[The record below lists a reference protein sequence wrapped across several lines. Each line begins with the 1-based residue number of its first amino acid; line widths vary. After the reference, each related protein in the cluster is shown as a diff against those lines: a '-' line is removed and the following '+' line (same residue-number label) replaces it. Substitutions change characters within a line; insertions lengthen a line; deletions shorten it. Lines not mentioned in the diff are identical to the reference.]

1 MNAAPPKHAESRHAG
16 TVPRGA
22 ALLIAVALLAEI
34 LGAKPARAEGLE
46 GRFEVRS
53 ADLELKD
60 GVYHLNARIDLP
72 AGDAV
77 RRGLAE
83 GVPLGV
89 ELDIDIERVTICNT
103 TPSAPATSCATTTA
117 VNRSP

>member
-1 MNAAPPKHAESRHAG
+1 MNAAPSIPAESRHAG
-16 TVPRGA
+16 PVRGGGV
-22 ALLIAVALLAEI
+22 LLIAVALLAEFPC
-34 LGAKPARAEGLE
+34 AMPARAEGLE

-72 AGDAV
+72 ARDPV

-83 GVPLGV
+83 GVPLRLQ
-89 ELDIDIERVTICNT
+89 LDIDIEPLPPLVPNPQLTYIT
-103 TPSAPATSCATTTA
+103 HP
-117 VNRSP
+117 

>member
-1 MNAAPPKHAESRHAG
+1 MNAAPSIPAESRHAG
-16 TVPRGA
+16 PVRRGA
-22 ALLIAVALLAEI
+22 VLLIAVALLAEFPC
-34 LGAKPARAEGLE
+34 AMPARAEGLE

-83 GVPLGV
+83 SVPRRPRLDLQFEGVLPMFA
-89 ELDIDIERVTICNT
+89 N
-103 TPSAPATSCATTTA
+103 
-117 VNRSP
+117 